1 MFKYKSKE
9 LIYFIM
15 KTKHKNSRNLMR
27 KQNSKKIEK
36 VKVLLKLSLYPDL

>member
-9 LIYFIM
+9 LIYFFL

-27 KQNSKKIEK
+27 KYKSSNIVKDK
-36 VKVLLKLSLYPDL
+36 VFLKLILQPKF